1 METTRIGIDLGG
13 TKIEGVVLSD
23 GEPAIELARKRVAT
37 PSSAEAII
45 EAVVDLVRS
54 LEYETVSTATVGV
67 GTPGAISALT
77 GLLENSN
84 TVSLNGRALDVEL
97 RHALGREV
105 VIANDANCFALSEAH
120 DGAGAGAGTVF
131 AVILGTGV
139 GGGLVVGGRLVRGR
153 NAIAGEWGHNPL
165 PYPSAWERPG
175 MPCYCGHRGCIET
188 WLSGGGL
195 SREYLLTTGHRM
207 TAAEIGER
215 AAVRE
220 PAARAALEVYIERLS
235 RALSLVINIVDPDV
249 IVLGGGLS
257 NIAALYEEVP
267 KRWAKWVFSGRRGA
281 GKQARVTLATALVK
295 ARWGDASGVRGAARL
310 EVVKDTS
317 SLTRM
322 L

>member
-1 METTRIGIDLGG
+1 MAMTRIGIDLGG

-23 GEPAIELARKRVAT
+23 GEPAIELARRRIPT
-37 PSSAEAII
+37 PSSASAII
-45 EAVVDLVRS
+45 EAVVELVRS
-54 LEYETVSTATVGV
+54 LESETASTSTVGI
-67 GTPGAISALT
+67 GTPGAISPRT

-84 TVSLNGRALDVEL
+84 TISLNGRPLAAEL
-97 RHALGREV
+97 REALGRDI
-105 VIANDANCFALSEAH
+105 VIENDANCLALSEAH

-139 GGGLVVGGRLVRGR
+139 GGGLVVDGRLVRGR

-188 WLSGGGL
+188 WLSGAGL

-220 PAARAALEVYIERLS
+220 PAALAAVDVYAERLS
-235 RALSLVINIVDPDV
+235 RALSPVLNIVDPDV
-249 IVLGGGLS
+249 IVVGGGLS

-267 KRWAKWVFSGRRGA
+267 RRWAKWVFAGRRGA
-281 GKQARVTLATALVK
+281 GKQAQVTLETRLVK

-310 EVVKDTS
+310 VG
-317 SLTRM
+317 
-322 L
+322 